1 MKRFKLTLVPAIL
14 SFFIFSLY
22 SCNVYHTGPGTI
34 SEAVESQDRVR
45 VVTKDNKSFELK
57 SLYREGDVLV
67 GIAGRNSDTVKML
80 NGRSQEPD
88 GKNVRIKF
96 QKEEILAVYLKNRS
110 ASRLVNYGVPVI
122 GAAGIITVTSSDFKP
137 DVGY

>member
-1 MKRFKLTLVPAIL
+1 MKRFQLRLVPVIL
-14 SFFIFSLY
+14 SVFIFSLY
-22 SCNVYHTGPGTI
+22 SCNVYHTAPGTI
-34 SEAVESQDRVR
+34 SEAVESQNRVK

-57 SLYREGDVLV
+57 GLYKEGNELV
-67 GIAGRNSDTVKML
+67 GIAGKNSDAVKIL

-88 GKNVRIKF
+88 GQNVKIRF
-96 QKEEILAVYLKNRS
+96 QKDEILAVYLKNRK

-122 GAAGIITVTSSDFKP
+122 GAAGLITVTSSDFKP